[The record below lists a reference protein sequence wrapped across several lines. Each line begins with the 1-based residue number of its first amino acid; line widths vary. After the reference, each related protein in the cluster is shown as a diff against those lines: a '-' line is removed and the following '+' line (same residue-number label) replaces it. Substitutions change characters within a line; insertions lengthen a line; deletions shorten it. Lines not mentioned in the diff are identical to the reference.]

1 MADDAGAKARL
12 EAAVRRLETALSRAA
27 EQSGAGGKGSTDA
40 GEVDGLRRELEA
52 LDSDLAAART
62 DRDRLA
68 GELTLAKADGA
79 TLQAAM
85 DAVSSRL
92 DGAINSVHA
101 LLDK

>member
-27 EQSGAGGKGSTDA
+27 EQSGAGSTDA

-52 LDSDLAAART
+52 LDSDLTAARA

-68 GELTLAKADGA
+68 GELTQAKADGA

-101 LLDK
+101 LLDE